1 MNKKLIA
8 LIFATFMLASGFGVL
23 ATWHGFPPIPNTGH
37 GNKIIPALSNVGET
51 AGISIGV
58 NYWDQTNVA
67 NSGTSS
73 FYLPYEENSSQN
85 TVDFSYTPSLNNNN
99 QFSASDNI
107 GTYYYYGYSDITL
120 YSLDI
125 PAIQMV
131 GSDPTTGSTESGLSV
146 GTVYA
151 NISVSGNSASWSH
164 TFNYNNIQDFGSTTG
179 SVEISPSWILSSF
192 SPLTFTLTVAETNDG
207 SSNAVA
213 PSYSI
218 SGSIYTFSGSSST
231 NQVIST
237 SGPSQASVGFV
248 TGWYFGSQS
257 TSFSI
262 PQYESSFDISW
273 SSSSPSNPQYN
284 SQSPSATSGTLTG
297 SLTSDS
303 FTVYPVGD
311 PPDISNSASTYSFSY
326 YLSSQYQVS
335 TAQTTQTLSP
345 SYTYTQV
352 SGTINQA
359 SASFSFSG
367 TTPSSAAF
375 VNYETSSNSLTT
387 TPTQMGFTSTVTVT
401 NPYYTYQ
408 QNELVAS
415 LTGASTGSSSTSGT
429 ENPSF
434 VSSTVFYTSSASPS
448 WTVSL
453 SLYGNIIPQI
463 VSDKVAWT
471 GTSDTEELWFNA
483 TQHVFS
489 NETLQL
495 QVNWGDGNITTYT
508 SSNTYGNNY
517 NFAELHSYSEAGTY
531 TVTATISNTPNPTNN
546 YLSSL
551 TNSTTFTKTF
561 VISISPTLKDQQTG
575 QVLSSGTVLQQNEP
589 INIFFSSTNNIVGTL
604 SIYENDGG
612 GFVSVGSET
621 FNTASGEFV
630 GAEPSYEGLFSFTLK
645 LVFDGA
651 NETFDYQFNAPD
663 YPTEYSNYVT
673 FYFSNTVSQLTSST
687 FTNLQVHYWDYNYA
701 SAYASN
707 LSEWLYQYDIPNNHS
722 DFVRIN
728 FNDTWLFYSAS
739 VPVYGAIND
748 SNGSVILNSTNWD
761 TVQLELLEPVSIANP
776 LGELTISYSP
786 STALAQVAG
795 VKIPFSELTTYVNG
809 KEMVADNYQYVV
821 GNSLSIKTV
830 DIFNQTVAS
839 YNITPTS
846 QIENLQIMIPFS
858 QLQFADLNST
868 YYVDV
873 YVKQNGIEQALTS
886 ILPLQT
892 MTIYIPDST
901 YNFSFQY
908 HAVNSNTILPSNN
921 YIVMN
926 VNGLGVYFFNGIL
939 FYGVNQNLQTT
950 RANLSSLMTNV
961 TITIDANNAS
971 IANLLTKINVN
982 LNANDSTIT
991 NLIDEIKSTTNLVNS
1006 NVTNMLTQLETNFT
1020 FMDDLIKN
1028 NNISFS
1034 NKLVFL
1040 NDTIKTLNLNQT
1052 AYFNITHDIVSSIN
1066 LTESQRYQME
1076 ADAGTFAYHF
1086 VPKNET
1092 TNKTGIFVTSWLENT
1107 ADKPVDNKT
1116 LVYEIWKNLTV
1127 AYVNLTDNK
1136 LITPH
1141 LISYNSYSI
1150 TIFLP
1155 LNATQLYNLQNDSGK
1170 TELSMYSPFV
1180 LNSVSN
1186 IATGNINP
1194 SNAVFLNTTTVPW
1207 YVALV
1212 ANYYPAYSSNIL
1224 IEIENVFLWIL
1235 DNAGGRALTL
1245 LVGLATLGYFGWMI
1259 NKSRKDKGDKK
1270 WKYRV
1275 EKKLNLVYRK
1285 ITGES

>member
-1 MNKKLIA
+1 MKIFRKLKVNKKLIA
-8 LIFATFMLASGFGVL
+8 LMFATFMLASGFGIL

-37 GNKIIPALSNVGET
+37 NKIIPALSNVGET
-51 AGISIGV
+51 SSV
-58 NYWDQTNVA
+58 SMPVSYYTQSSVA
-67 NSGTSS
+67 NTSATTLTLDAVESSNYNTISVVDNAQSWTLASNDTSASITVSLGSLQWWRSGTTYTNPILIEFANGLLSNGDSTVGDVITTLTVNGDGFSGTSIDINSDTTTYSYTDVVIAFDYEGVTGYYPTSITITVGSYGGAFDVAPSEFITYSTTQSAGYYSMNNGISGSTTTGFEYGWTYSGQSVSSS
-73 FYLPYEENSSQN
+73 FTIPQYTSSYDITWSTTQTGEMVYSGNDYTSSGSEPGSLTVN
-85 TVDFSYTPSLNNNN
+85 TVSFN
-99 QFSASDNI
+99 SD
-107 GTYYYYGYSDITL
+107 
-120 YSLDI
+120 
-125 PAIQMV
+125 
-131 GSDPTTGSTESGLSV
+131 GSDPNVLS
-146 GTVYA
+146 
-151 NISVSGNSASWSH
+151 
-164 TFNYNNIQDFGSTTG
+164 
-179 SVEISPSWILSSF
+179 
-192 SPLTFTLTVAETNDG
+192 
-207 SSNAVA
+207 
-213 PSYSI
+213 
-218 SGSIYTFSGSSST
+218 YT
-231 NQVIST
+231 
-237 SGPSQASVGFV
+237 
-248 TGWYFGSQS
+248 
-257 TSFSI
+257 
-262 PQYESSFDISW
+262 
-273 SSSSPSNPQYN
+273 
-284 SQSPSATSGTLTG
+284 
-297 SLTSDS
+297 
-303 FTVYPVGD
+303 
-311 PPDISNSASTYSFSY
+311 FSY
-326 YLSSQYQVS
+326 YLSSQNQVS
-335 TAQTTQTLSP
+335 SVQTTQTASP
-345 SYTYTQV
+345 IYTYAQT
-352 SGTINQA
+352 SGTTNEA

-367 TTPSSAAF
+367 TTPSSAVF
-375 VNYETSSNSLTT
+375 VSYETSSNSLAT
-387 TPTQMGFTSTVTVT
+387 TPTTVVFAPSITVT

-434 VSSTVFYTSSASPS
+434 SSSVSYTSSASPS

-483 TQHVFS
+483 TQPVFS

-517 NFAELHSYSEAGTY
+517 NFAEIHSYSEAGTY
-531 TVTATISNTPNPTNN
+531 TVTATISNTPNPANN

-551 TNSTTFTKTF
+551 TNSTVFTKTF

-575 QVLSSGTVLQQNEP
+575 QVLSSGTVLQQNEA

-604 SIYENDGG
+604 SIYQNDGG

-630 GAEPSYEGLFSFTLK
+630 GVEPSYEGLFSFTLK

-673 FYFSNTVSQLTSST
+673 FYFSNTVSQLTSPS

-722 DFVRIN
+722 DFIRIN

-739 VPVYGAIND
+739 VPVYGAISD

-886 ILPLQT
+886 VLPLQT

-1020 FMDDLIKN
+1020 FMDDLIKS
-1028 NNISFS
+1028 NNISFN
-1034 NKLVFL
+1034 NKLAFL

-1116 LVYEIWKNLTV
+1116 LVYEVWKNLTV

-1136 LITPH
+1136 LIIPH

-1155 LNATQLYNLQNDSGK
+1155 LNVTQLYNLQNDSGK

-1212 ANYYPAYSSNIL
+1212 ANYYPAYSSNPL
-1224 IEIENVFLWIL
+1224 QEIENILVWIL

-1245 LVGLATLGYFGWMI
+1245 LVGLATLAYFAWMI
-1259 NKSRKDKGDKK
+1259 NKSRKDKGEKK
-1270 WKYRV
+1270 WRYRI
-1275 EKKLNLVYRK
+1275 EKKMDSLYRK
-1285 ITGES
+1285 VVGES

>member
-1 MNKKLIA
+1 MCSHK
-8 LIFATFMLASGFGVL
+8 
-23 ATWHGFPPIPNTGH
+23 
-37 GNKIIPALSNVGET
+37 
-51 AGISIGV
+51 
-58 NYWDQTNVA
+58 
-67 NSGTSS
+67 
-73 FYLPYEENSSQN
+73 
-85 TVDFSYTPSLNNNN
+85 FSR
-99 QFSASDNI
+99 
-107 GTYYYYGYSDITL
+107 G
-120 YSLDI
+120 
-125 PAIQMV
+125 
-131 GSDPTTGSTESGLSV
+131 
-146 GTVYA
+146 
-151 NISVSGNSASWSH
+151 
-164 TFNYNNIQDFGSTTG
+164 
-179 SVEISPSWILSSF
+179 
-192 SPLTFTLTVAETNDG
+192 
-207 SSNAVA
+207 
-213 PSYSI
+213 
-218 SGSIYTFSGSSST
+218 
-231 NQVIST
+231 
-237 SGPSQASVGFV
+237 
-248 TGWYFGSQS
+248 
-257 TSFSI
+257 
-262 PQYESSFDISW
+262 
-273 SSSSPSNPQYN
+273 
-284 SQSPSATSGTLTG
+284 
-297 SLTSDS
+297 
-303 FTVYPVGD
+303 
-311 PPDISNSASTYSFSY
+311 
-326 YLSSQYQVS
+326 
-335 TAQTTQTLSP
+335 
-345 SYTYTQV
+345 
-352 SGTINQA
+352 
-359 SASFSFSG
+359 
-367 TTPSSAAF
+367 
-375 VNYETSSNSLTT
+375 
-387 TPTQMGFTSTVTVT
+387 
-401 NPYYTYQ
+401 
-408 QNELVAS
+408 
-415 LTGASTGSSSTSGT
+415 
-429 ENPSF
+429 
-434 VSSTVFYTSSASPS
+434 
-448 WTVSL
+448 
-453 SLYGNIIPQI
+453 
-463 VSDKVAWT
+463 
-471 GTSDTEELWFNA
+471 
-483 TQHVFS
+483 
-489 NETLQL
+489 
-495 QVNWGDGNITTYT
+495 
-508 SSNTYGNNY
+508 
-517 NFAELHSYSEAGTY
+517 
-531 TVTATISNTPNPTNN
+531 
-546 YLSSL
+546 
-551 TNSTTFTKTF
+551 
-561 VISISPTLKDQQTG
+561 
-575 QVLSSGTVLQQNEP
+575 
-589 INIFFSSTNNIVGTL
+589 
-604 SIYENDGG
+604 
-612 GFVSVGSET
+612 
-621 FNTASGEFV
+621 
-630 GAEPSYEGLFSFTLK
+630 
-645 LVFDGA
+645 
-651 NETFDYQFNAPD
+651 
-663 YPTEYSNYVT
+663 
-673 FYFSNTVSQLTSST
+673 
-687 FTNLQVHYWDYNYA
+687 
-701 SAYASN
+701 
-707 LSEWLYQYDIPNNHS
+707 
-722 DFVRIN
+722 RIN

-908 HAVNSNTILPSNN
+908 HAVDSNTILPSNN

-950 RANLSSLMTNV
+950 RANLSSLMTNI

-971 IANLLTKINVN
+971 VANLLTKINVN

-1020 FMDDLIKN
+1020 FMDDLIKS
-1028 NNISFS
+1028 NNISFN
-1034 NKLVFL
+1034 NKLAFL

-1116 LVYEIWKNLTV
+1116 LVYEVWKNLTV

-1136 LITPH
+1136 LIIPH

-1194 SNAVFLNTTTVPW
+1194 SNAIFLNTTTVPW

-1224 IEIENVFLWIL
+1224 IEIENIFVWIL

-1245 LVGLATLGYFGWMI
+1245 LVGLATLAYFAWMI
-1259 NKSRKDKGDKK
+1259 NKNRKDKGDKK

-1275 EKKLNLVYRK
+1275 EKKLDVLYRK